1 MGTGLIEKKFEIL
14 PDNLKLK
21 VEGYIDALL
30 NENGIS
36 IRDLSVSA
44 NKKSDELFV
53 VKPGFGGGKGIFG
66 YMADDFDEP
75 LDDFKDYM

>member
-1 MGTGLIEKKFEIL
+1 MGTGTIEKKFDKL

-30 NENGIS
+30 EENNRILREHQSGAEVKI
-36 IRDLSVSA
+36 
-44 NKKSDELFV
+44 KS
-53 VKPGFGGGKGIFG
+53 GFGGAKGIIT

-75 LDDFKDYM
+75 LEDFKDYM

>member
-1 MGTGLIEKKFEIL
+1 MGTEVIEKKLNKL

-30 NENGIS
+30 MEYHI
-36 IRDLSVSA
+36 DESA
-44 NKKSDELFV
+44 TESTSFQ
-53 VKPGFGGGKGIFG
+53 VKAGFGGGKGIIG

-75 LDDFKDYM
+75 LEDFKDYM